1 MERTESCERSL
12 DYSSKVWWLNQ
23 SYVSNVYFESDTRQG
38 SLTGLLMGLSL
49 SSDSN
54 ASWQYAGARIPFKAG
69 VYARARLAM
78 A

>member
-1 MERTESCERSL
+1 MEETESCEPTRPR
-12 DYSSKVWWLNQ
+12 LNQ

-49 SSDSN
+49 YV
-54 ASWQYAGARIPFKAG
+54 WTRTHAGARIPFKAG